1 LGATWVPR
9 YHFFKI
15 SDPATVIV
23 HWHSELLRTKNPL
36 LKDIPKDEVERTLE
50 KEGVFKDVPPEEWDH
65 MFEHIPHVFRNVLN
79 YFQKQECRIPPDSP
93 TMIEFWDRWHC
104 FKNSWTYNELLNEIK
119 EITKDWR
126 YLPTGWRPKF
136 DGVDLKPSS
145 SDHDELVVFLDGND
159 SRKKALYAQFSE
171 YNPYDT
177 YDQEHLGR
185 FY

>member
-1 LGATWVPR
+1 
-9 YHFFKI
+9 
-15 SDPATVIV
+15 VIV

-126 YLPTGWRPKF
+126 YLPTGWRPTF

-159 SRKKALYAQFSE
+159 SRKKALYAPFSE